1 MFENIAAV
9 CSGVVKEQRRR
20 LFTAE
25 PRKCQHW
32 SPESYRRSIS
42 VSSYIYWYLLWELGS
57 IKAISHDIKRSKVLI
72 LIYST
77 NLLEYSLSILFLGH
91 TRRSQCVVG
100 VITGPVR
107 LFDKEWKTSNIA
119 DHRVSS
125 GTQNLKSIDALG
137 TRFPSA
143 RLSVPGIKA
152 SCCN

>member
-20 LFTAE
+20 LFIAE

-42 VSSYIYWYLLWELGS
+42 ISSYIY
-57 IKAISHDIKRSKVLI
+57 IDICYESWAQLRLFLMI
-72 LIYST
+72 LKDLKCWFWST
-77 NLLEYSLSILFLGH
+77 NLLEYGLFILFLGH
-91 TRRSQCVVG
+91 TRWSQCGVG
-100 VITGPVR
+100 VTTGPVR

-137 TRFPSA
+137 TRFPNA
-143 RLSVPGIKA
+143 LHSVPGIKA